1 MLLKKWSTFFF
12 KGRREEEEE
21 EREERRKISGEREV
35 ITKTGRL
42 RAD

>member
-1 MLLKKWSTFFF
+1 MVNIFL

-21 EREERRKISGEREV
+21 ERGERRKISGEGEG

>member
-1 MLLKKWSTFFF
+1 MVNIFLREGGKKRRK
-12 KGRREEEEE
+12 KGRKEEKY
-21 EREERRKISGEREV
+21 RRKISGEGDG